1 MHILCSELE
10 CEEEFKL
17 VKLTKMSIKN
27 TEVLPG
33 AEHKQIMYLAAEVIQ
48 EWLVVFSVV
57 PSACWVK

>member
-17 VKLTKMSIKN
+17 VKLTKMGIKD

-33 AEHKQIMYLAAEVIQ
+33 TEHKQIM
-48 EWLVVFSVV
+48 
-57 PSACWVK
+57 

>member
-33 AEHKQIMYLAAEVIQ
+33 AEHKQIMYLATEVIQ
-48 EWLVVFSVV
+48 E
-57 PSACWVK
+57 

>member
-17 VKLTKMSIKN
+17 VKLTKRGIKD

-33 AEHKQIMYLAAEVIQ
+33 TEHKQIMWLPTEVIQ

-57 PSACWVK
+57 PSAYWVK

>member
-17 VKLTKMSIKN
+17 VKLTKTGRKD

-33 AEHKQIMYLAAEVIQ
+33 AEHKQIM
-48 EWLVVFSVV
+48 
-57 PSACWVK
+57 